1 VSDSAASA
9 AALVDSA
16 LRLAELLRD
25 PSPSDGVLIEAVALT
40 GELRRRVDGI
50 GVELAGRVAELSDP
64 GREQRLC
71 RALAE
76 RSPEGVLQA
85 YAGLDAMEAR
95 AWVTVGDALRPRTT
109 LQGEVLPA
117 RHERM
122 QAALASGGLRVA
134 TAASMLRV
142 FEHIAPYASPAD
154 NDRVEEILIDAAPQV
169 SDRGFARLCAET
181 EARFVPDQLNERDA
195 MLRRRAGVVFRA
207 ARDGRRQMIVD
218 LHPELEGFC
227 QAALDARTAPRRQ
240 PTFLD
245 LGDAGAGSGGDA
257 GVDAV
262 AAAGEDRRLLSQ
274 RRADALLSI
283 MRESL
288 GADSGRVAGTSVT
301 MHVTVPLEALRTGLG
316 QAKIAGVDEP
326 IPAGVARR
334 LAADAEIIP
343 CVLGSN
349 SEPLD
354 IGRAVRLA
362 TEGQRAALAI
372 RDGGCIWPR
381 CEAPPGWCEVAHIT
395 PWAEGGGTDL
405 DNLMLLCAFHHR
417 CFDND
422 GWSLDT
428 IDGTRH
434 LVPPAWVDYART
446 PRPVRTPGT
455 TAATRARAA

>member
-1 VSDSAASA
+1 VSASVASATALAASA
-9 AALVDSA
+9 V
-16 LRLAELLRD
+16 RLAELLRD
-25 PSPSDGVLIEAVALT
+25 PAPSDAVLIEAVTLT
-40 GELRRRVDGI
+40 GELRRRIDGI

-76 RSPEGVLQA
+76 RSPEAVLQA

-95 AWVTVGDALRPRTT
+95 AWVTVGEALRPRTT

-122 QAALASGGLRVA
+122 QAALASGRLRVA

-142 FEHIAPYASPAD
+142 FEHIAPYASPTD
-154 NDRVEEILIDAAPQV
+154 HDRVEQILIDAAPQV

-181 EARFVPDQLNERDA
+181 EARFVPDQLEERDA

-207 ARDGRRQMIVD
+207 TRDGRRQMIVD

-245 LGDAGAGSGGDA
+245 LGDGGPDA
-257 GVDAV
+257 DSGVDAV
-262 AAAGEDRRLLSQ
+262 ATAGEDRRLLSQ

-288 GADSGRVAGTSVT
+288 GADAGRVAGRSVT
-301 MHVTVPLEALRTGLG
+301 MYVTVPLEALRTGLG

-326 IPAGVARR
+326 IPASVARR

-343 CVLGSN
+343 CVLGGESQ
-349 SEPLD
+349 PLD
-354 IGRAVRLA
+354 MGRSVRLA

-422 GWSLDT
+422 GWGLET
-428 IDGTRH
+428 IDGARH
-434 LVPPAWVDYART
+434 LVPPAWVDSART
-446 PRPVRTPGT
+446 PRRVRTTGT
-455 TAATRARAA
+455 TGATRARAA